1 MAVHALL
8 ASASAGPFAERTHTM
23 ATYAKGDRVTHGQY
37 GLGTLTDINEYHTV
51 IDFDEH
57 GVRKFA
63 TSIVVLER
71 SATPAPARPAKASRR
86 KAAAKA

>member
-1 MAVHALL
+1 
-8 ASASAGPFAERTHTM
+8 M

-57 GVRKFA
+57 GVRKFS
-63 TSIVVLER
+63 TSLVVLER
-71 SATPAPARPAKASRR
+71 SATLAPARPAKTRR
-86 KAAAKA
+86 KAAAKPKATA